1 MSARRFAPGPALAAA
16 LLLTAAALLTHRDLL
31 TGASTPAYRDIGTTQ
46 RPARALA
53 SALGAANL
61 NPAASFGQAY
71 RGNPNL
77 VLAYPFPA
85 APRWL
90 GVQLLLH
97 LAIGL
102 LGAYLFLRTEQRS
115 QEAALVGAFAWG
127 LSGFVLSSAA
137 FLNASTTLAWAPWL
151 LLAVARARAA
161 ETPRATA
168 RAGLVV
174 AFAASL
180 LVLGGEPALAA
191 LALLLALA
199 YALRGPGP
207 ARLRGTGAL
216 FGGGLLAAIL
226 VSPWLL
232 EVWKASVFA
241 SRRVRGFSWSEF
253 AAVGFHPLRLLE
265 TPFPQLFGDPS
276 RVV

>member
-16 LLLTAAALLTHRDLL
+16 LLLAAAALLTHRDLV

-53 SALGAANL
+53 ATLGAAKL

-97 LAIGL
+97 LALGL
-102 LGAYLFLRTEQRS
+102 LGAFLFLRAEGRS
-115 QEAALVGAFAWG
+115 KDAALVGAFAWG

-137 FLNASTTLAWAPWL
+137 FLNAATTLAWAPWL
-151 LLAVARARAA
+151 LYRLD
-161 ETPRATA
+161 EHYEW
-168 RAGLVV
+168 
-174 AFAASL
+174 
-180 LVLGGEPALAA
+180 LG
-191 LALLLALA
+191 
-199 YALRGPGP
+199 
-207 ARLRGTGAL
+207 
-216 FGGGLLAAIL
+216 
-226 VSPWLL
+226 
-232 EVWKASVFA
+232 
-241 SRRVRGFSWSEF
+241 
-253 AAVGFHPLRLLE
+253 
-265 TPFPQLFGDPS
+265 
-276 RVV
+276 